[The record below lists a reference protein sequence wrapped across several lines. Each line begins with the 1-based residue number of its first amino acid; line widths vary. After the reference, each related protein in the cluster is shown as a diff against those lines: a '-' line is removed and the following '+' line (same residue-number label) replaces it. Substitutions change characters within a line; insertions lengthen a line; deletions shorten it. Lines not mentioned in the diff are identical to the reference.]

1 MRREHIVKAFDRE
14 LEQLKSFIIQM
25 GHEAIGQLD
34 RSVEVLIKRDE
45 ELAAKIVRVD
55 NKINKLQN
63 DVDNM
68 TVRLIA
74 TRQPMAFDLRQII
87 AGLKIATDLERIA
100 DNAVRIAKHIKALNS
115 ISFDKP
121 MEMIIKMTELIKK
134 MFKDV
139 LESYEQMDAKKAMS
153 VWEQDKVIDS
163 IYSDLLVHLREFITH
178 DTVNINAYTSLIF
191 VARSWERIG
200 DHIKNIAE
208 DIHYIIIGEQY
219 KEAFEVIDA

>member
-1 MRREHIVKAFDRE
+1 MRREHIVRAFDRE
-14 LEQLKSFIIQM
+14 LDQLKSYIIQM
-25 GHEAIGQLD
+25 GNEAMRQLE

-45 ELAAKIVRVD
+45 ELAARVVRGD
-55 NKINKLQN
+55 NQINKLQ
-63 DVDNM
+63 DDIDNL

-87 AGLKIATDLERIA
+87 AGLKIAADLERIA

-115 ISFDKP
+115 ISFERP
-121 MEMIIKMTELIKK
+121 MEMIISMTELIKT

-139 LESYEQMDAKKAMS
+139 LEAYEQTDAKKAMS
-153 VWEQDKVIDS
+153 IWEKDKSIDS

-178 DTVNINAYTSLIF
+178 DTMNLNAYTSLIF

-200 DHIKNIAE
+200 DHIKNISE
-208 DIHYIIIGEQY
+208 SIHYVVVGERY
-219 KEAFEVIDA
+219 KEIFEEVDA

>member
-208 DIHYIIIGEQY
+208 DIHYIVMGEQY
-219 KEAFEVIDA
+219 KEAFEAIDA

>member
-1 MRREHIVKAFDRE
+1 MRREHIVRAFDRE
-14 LEQLKSFIIQM
+14 LEQLKSSIIQM
-25 GHEAIGQLD
+25 GHEAMNQLE
-34 RSVEVLIKRDE
+34 RSVEVLVKRDE
-45 ELAAKIVRVD
+45 LLAEKIVRGD
-55 NKINKLQN
+55 NLVNKLQTE
-63 DVDNM
+63 VDNL

-87 AGLKIATDLERIA
+87 AGLKIASDLERIA
-100 DNAVRIAKHIKALNS
+100 DNAARIAKHIEALNH
-115 ISFDKP
+115 ISFEKP
-121 MEMIIKMTELIKK
+121 IEMIIAMAELIKK

-139 LESYEQMDAKKAMS
+139 IESYEQMDTKKAMS